1 MADNFM
7 WTEAA
12 FSVCLAWHWPDH
24 HWQCNWRVV
33 WTSSRMCAGKRQ
45 TLWAPVVTIFSHMT
59 RGVSVFVKCDTIF
72 RLFYWKLLQFHTSNF
87 CKVVQQHTESMM
99 RRDITTVNR
108 GQLVFMDLSLVF
120 AMTSWPWLCA
130 GPPTKSTVW
139 FNYPVK
145 IRCVKWVLLEI
156 YLALQQWKNSEN
168 PLRIDK
174 VITMSFVYYF
184 FGTQCIKNCC
194 GQCLCCMAL

>member
-108 GQLVFMDLSLVF
+108 GQLVFMDLSFVF

-145 IRCVKWVLLEI
+145 IRCVKVTSDTHTWSLWLVMMWQLTHLTK
-156 YLALQQWKNSEN
+156 L
-168 PLRIDK
+168 
-174 VITMSFVYYF
+174 
-184 FGTQCIKNCC
+184 
-194 GQCLCCMAL
+194 